1 MYRYNG
7 KKYATIILIDF
18 QIFVEY
24 PVEKVKF

>member
-7 KKYATIILIDF
+7 KKHATIILIDF

-24 PVEKVKF
+24 PVETVKF

>member
-24 PVEKVKF
+24 PVETVKF